1 MSFPSSKSNNLIPE
15 KSRLLPPSGG
25 SSSTSSLLK
34 TAGSS
39 SSSTAT
45 LKPYGTLSGSTP
57 ALVKTTGPGANLTK
71 TLAAARGPLQ
81 VSSSVVPAGSKVA
94 GKKRPFPAAPEAPP
108 VAPIN
113 LGACEPPTKSGV
125 LSGFSVLIV
134 TPMIGIIVS
143 QVWKENLLRKG
154 AAVFAPPVPA
164 ISVSSAPTLT
174 ALKDAIESW
183 ATYQNVKLGR
193 KLVIVPGDKTTEK
206 SLRDWSIYAGSFI
219 RQPSPSVYYVTGSW
233 IIKILDSNDPIMPTE
248 DNFVNVKFK
257 WLPTIRV
264 IPYVPS
270 EENEEDLEAIPLKAK
285 SILMSELPYSNRENI
300 DRSRVDDWVKSHC
313 ESYEE
318 MLRMGDDAS
327 RFGLNEKDP
336 FLHCPWS
343 REELVWGF
351 SGKNMDLLRQFPFL
365 EVAIPLVPR
374 SAINNSDLTAGTKA
388 NQWWCTRDCK
398 GDAKGAAGD
407 VYNSRVGFEVQYEAT
422 SMVRFTNLEGS
433 FPSEPSPFSLGTCV
447 YRSFVPLNHSPLCV
461 TPSSK
466 ILGLDIDGT
475 LIKPV
480 DEHLT
485 YCDNANDF
493 QEAFRGAY
501 EMVRSY
507 YRKGFKI
514 VLFTNQAGL
523 LKGQSTIT
531 VICNRIKQLAELIG
545 VPLQVFIS
553 SGGPIDSYRK
563 PYGGMFVLMISRCNG
578 GLQVDM
584 SKSIFV
590 GDMAGRDQIGSRP
603 KDRSCSDHQF
613 AIVCGLKF
621 KTPEE
626 FFAPVRPQKDGVLRP
641 LGAVKGENFNLHIT
655 KPLAKLLPL
664 YRARNKMYNNAL
676 DPIRREALIRGLG
689 NLSRLNY
696 TVKTEADADELINLP
711 CIGPRT
717 VEKIKEI
724 LKNEGT
730 MLHGSCATLRDLE
743 QEGSGKYLCRAGLM
757 ECPYIGPAT
766 AKSLANCGIMTLE
779 DVKNMAHLLKE
790 GCRLP
795 SQRLPKLD
803 ARIFLHL
810 DILDDL
816 KQRVPRAE
824 SEHVLTL
831 IRSIVY
837 EFAPG
842 SMVIMGGSYRRG
854 STDSSDLDVIISGPK
869 DRSKSAMDILRDLW
883 RKLTDGNYLPRN
895 ISKTDYLEHKP
906 PFEEQGSKLHMAV
919 FKDSRDKNSKYRR
932 IDLKICDYRF
942 WAASLHAWTGNT
954 QLNRIMKRYI
964 ANLGYSLNDKTLAQ
978 NGFKRSSKSGDEP
991 RSTLDNERLIG
1002 LVAESEFDLFSF
1014 LGLRFIPPTERN
1026 VLAIYSEDGEAQQLA
1041 NKVHGGKN
1049 MTDKKKDWESDPL
1062 DEEIEST
1069 LLGKHNNSDREEYV
1083 DNFAL
1088 LGNHVDDF
1096 VPQSFIFFE
1105 TEEEKRVK
1113 QEAIERCKRTTIEAL
1128 RHVLEAQERSKHG

>member
-1 MSFPSSKSNNLIPE
+1 
-15 KSRLLPPSGG
+15 
-25 SSSTSSLLK
+25 
-34 TAGSS
+34 
-39 SSSTAT
+39 
-45 LKPYGTLSGSTP
+45 
-57 ALVKTTGPGANLTK
+57 
-71 TLAAARGPLQ
+71 
-81 VSSSVVPAGSKVA
+81 
-94 GKKRPFPAAPEAPP
+94 
-108 VAPIN
+108 
-113 LGACEPPTKSGV
+113 
-125 LSGFSVLIV
+125 
-134 TPMIGIIVS
+134 MI
-143 QVWKENLLRKG
+143 K
-154 AAVFAPPVPA
+154 
-164 ISVSSAPTLT
+164 
-174 ALKDAIESW
+174 
-183 ATYQNVKLGR
+183 
-193 KLVIVPGDKTTEK
+193 
-206 SLRDWSIYAGSFI
+206 
-219 RQPSPSVYYVTGSW
+219 
-233 IIKILDSNDPIMPTE
+233 
-248 DNFVNVKFK
+248 
-257 WLPTIRV
+257 V
-264 IPYVPS
+264 IPYKADV
-270 EENEEDLEAIPLKAK
+270 EDDDNLEANPLKVK
-285 SILMSELPYSNRENI
+285 HLEKEMPYSNRDNV
-300 DRSRVDDWVKSHC
+300 DHSRVDDWVKSHC
-313 ESYEE
+313 ETNDE
-318 MLRMGDDAS
+318 MLEMGDDAS
-327 RFGLNEKDP
+327 RFGLNEKAY

-343 REELVWGF
+343 REQLVWGF
-351 SGKNMDLLRQFPFL
+351 SGKNMSLLRQFPFL

-374 SAINNSDLTAGTKA
+374 SAIDNIDLTAETKA

-398 GDAKGAAGD
+398 GDAMGAAGD
-407 VYNSRVGFEVQYEAT
+407 VYNGGVGFEVRYEDT
-422 SMVRFTNLEGS
+422 SMNRFMNLKGS
-433 FPSEPSPFSLGTCV
+433 FPPDPSPFSLGTCV
-447 YRSFVPLNHSPLCV
+447 YRSFVPLDRIPVRV

-466 ILGLDIDGT
+466 ILALDIDGT
-475 LIKPV
+475 LIKPAN
-480 DEHLT
+480 EHET
-485 YCDNANDF
+485 HCDNANDF
-493 QEAFRGAY
+493 QEAFPGAY
-501 EMVRSY
+501 ATVRSY
-507 YRKGFKI
+507 YSKGFKI

-523 LKGQSTIT
+523 LKGQSTIP

-545 VPLQVFIS
+545 VPLQVFMS
-553 SGGPIDSYRK
+553 PGGSFDSYRK

-584 SKSIFV
+584 STSIFV

-626 FFAPVRPQKDGVLRP
+626 FFAPVRPQLDGVLRP
-641 LGAVKGENFNLHIT
+641 LGAVRGENFNLHIT

-664 YRARNKMYNNAL
+664 YRARNKMYNKAY

-689 NLSRLNY
+689 NLSRLTY
-696 TVKTEADADELINLP
+696 KVRTEAEADELINLP

-724 LKNEGT
+724 LHNEGGR
-730 MLHGSCATLRDLE
+730 LHGSCAALRDLE

-766 AKSLANCGIMTLE
+766 AKSLANCGIMTLQ
-779 DVKNMAHLLKE
+779 DVRNMADLLKE
-790 GCRLP
+790 GSKSP

-824 SEHVLTL
+824 SENVLTL
-831 IRSIVY
+831 IRGIVY

-869 DRSKSAMDILRDLW
+869 NGSPSAMDILRDLW
-883 RKLTDGNYLPRN
+883 RKLTDSNCLPRN
-895 ISKTDYLEHKP
+895 ISKTDYLETKP
-906 PFEEQGSKLHMAV
+906 AFEEQGSKLHMAV
-919 FKDSRDKNSKYRR
+919 FKDSRYKDSKFRR

-978 NGFKRSSKSGDEP
+978 VGFKQASKSGGEP

-1026 VLAIYSEDGEAQQLA
+1026 VLAIYSEDGEAMQMA
-1041 NKVHGGKN
+1041 NKNIGVSSKRN
-1049 MTDKKKDWESDPL
+1049 DWETDPL

-1069 LLGKHNNSDREEYV
+1069 LLGKHNNSDGAEHD

-1096 VPQSFIFFE
+1096 VPQSFIYFE
-1105 TEEEKRVK
+1105 TEEEKMVK
-1113 QEAIERCKRTTIEAL
+1113 QAAIEKCKKETLEGL
-1128 RHVLEAQERSKHG
+1128 RLVLEAREKSKNG